1 MPLYGKESDC
11 LMIKEAITEK
21 RWFKLDNAAKIY
33 PIIHSAKTSG
43 LFRMSVNMKE
53 LVDPMKLKEAILA
66 CKNRFPS
73 FFVRLRRGF
82 FWYYYDTNE
91 KDPLVFPESPYICQ
105 SINVHSNNHHLF
117 TFFFHETKI
126 SMEMFHSLA
135 DGSGALEFLKAVIF
149 KYLESM
155 GKPQVNDGTVFKLDD
170 LPDQEELVDSYK
182 VYYKEGKII
191 KDSFIP
197 AYHIT
202 GKNYKRKGISIN
214 TGLVDAAKLKE
225 VARSYG
231 ASVSQFLAANLLF
244 SIILTGDQKK
254 LLKHPVTV
262 SVAVNLRRH
271 FPSKSLR
278 NFSLYF
284 NTAYQYAEGIT
295 FDAVLEKIKSDF
307 AVGLTKEHLQNKLN
321 HNMSFEKNFL
331 IRIMPLFLKKL
342 LMKIGY
348 SIIAHKPITSSFT
361 NFGEITFPKTM
372 TNEIKSIFFN
382 LASGS
387 KPGIACVTLNN
398 QAAIAFTSNYQDKS
412 LETVFFRFLTNNG
425 LKVKLE
431 SNYWK

>member
-1 MPLYGKESDC
+1 MTRFTIIGFFYIMPLYGKESDC

-149 KYLESM
+149 KYLELM

-170 LPDQEELVDSYK
+170 RF
-182 VYYKEGKII
+182 I
-191 KDSFIP
+191 KKS
-197 AYHIT
+197 
-202 GKNYKRKGISIN
+202 R
-214 TGLVDAAKLKE
+214 LW
-225 VARSYG
+225 
-231 ASVSQFLAANLLF
+231 
-244 SIILTGDQKK
+244 
-254 LLKHPVTV
+254 TV
-262 SVAVNLRRH
+262 
-271 FPSKSLR
+271 
-278 NFSLYF
+278 
-284 NTAYQYAEGIT
+284 
-295 FDAVLEKIKSDF
+295 
-307 AVGLTKEHLQNKLN
+307 
-321 HNMSFEKNFL
+321 
-331 IRIMPLFLKKL
+331 
-342 LMKIGY
+342 
-348 SIIAHKPITSSFT
+348 
-361 NFGEITFPKTM
+361 
-372 TNEIKSIFFN
+372 IKSI
-382 LASGS
+382 
-387 KPGIACVTLNN
+387 
-398 QAAIAFTSNYQDKS
+398 
-412 LETVFFRFLTNNG
+412 
-425 LKVKLE
+425 VKKE
-431 SNYWK
+431 R